1 MSGQTADAY
10 HRDISRRLLRADNT
24 LTLSLLHVVLGSA
37 SIATCVLL
45 AGSWMD
51 SVQVHLGLDHYAES
65 LSPLST
71 TWLPMPFNAV
81 VNVGYVAVGVFWIL
95 HVRNNAAWMM
105 RADEAYLMYVLAWML
120 VLYGPVQLVRILSH
134 WRAAGILDQW
144 FTLPIFAWVGVAC
157 YEIGGRIGGGQ
168 SDDGLDFSRVE
179 LIVMLSVTSYG
190 LALVFRRGFE
200 LALAAH
206 IFGVVAQAW
215 RVCHRGSSSS
225 ATMSELHRRRQLR
238 PAFVKAVLCCIGFV
252 TLKLADWPLV
262 HQLPVPFA
270 VLSGH
275 FWSKVADFL
284 QAHFACRFLEDA
296 MHANRLHSVE
306 ETLSTSDRHKYN

>member
-1 MSGQTADAY
+1 MCLQKMSGQTADAY

-134 WRAAGILDQW
+134 WRRLEFWTSGSLCP
-144 FTLPIFAWVGVAC
+144 FLPGSELLATRLEDVSAVV
-157 YEIGGRIGGGQ
+157 
-168 SDDGLDFSRVE
+168 SRMMDLTSVE
-179 LIVMLSVTSYG
+179 LS
-190 LALVFRRGFE
+190 
-200 LALAAH
+200 
-206 IFGVVAQAW
+206 
-215 RVCHRGSSSS
+215 
-225 ATMSELHRRRQLR
+225 
-238 PAFVKAVLCCIGFV
+238 
-252 TLKLADWPLV
+252 
-262 HQLPVPFA
+262 
-270 VLSGH
+270 
-275 FWSKVADFL
+275 
-284 QAHFACRFLEDA
+284 
-296 MHANRLHSVE
+296 
-306 ETLSTSDRHKYN
+306 